1 MCKIIDLETERCKRF
16 LSWASQ
22 YVAFQHNNEDI
33 RVLVFSII
41 QYLVE
46 EKVFTVDELK
56 NELKKAKIYL
66 PEIYFTRKRKGGDDP
81 CRQG

>member
-1 MCKIIDLETERCKRF
+1 MCKIIDLEAEKCKRF

-22 YVAFQHNNEDI
+22 YVDFQHNNEDI

-66 PEIYFTRKRKGGDDP
+66 PEMYFTRERKDGDTT
-81 CRQG
+81 

>member
-1 MCKIIDLETERCKRF
+1 MGAEMCKIIDLETERCKRF

-22 YVAFQHNNEDI
+22 YVDFPRNNKDT
-33 RVLVFSII
+33 RGLVFAII

-56 NELKKAKIYL
+56 EELKKAKIYL
-66 PEIYFTRKRKGGDDP
+66 PEMYFTRERKDGDTP
-81 CRQG
+81 